1 MSQLSCFLEMLV
13 QLRSRATGC
22 LRMMPLSMRGVMDL
36 HRLRLMCFQSLL
48 SQHLVRDAADSFIGT
63 LRDEVW
69 RTRFQL
75 HGTCCTHHLFQVLQ
89 TRMQTHR
96 SL

>member
-36 HRLRLMCFQSLL
+36 QRFRLMCFQSLL
-48 SQHLVRDAADSFIGT
+48 SQHLVRHTADTFIGK
-63 LRDEVW
+63 LCDEVW
-69 RTRFQL
+69 RTCFQL
-75 HGTCCTHHLFQVLQ
+75 HSTSCTHHLFQVLQ
-89 TRMQTHR
+89 TRIQTQR